1 MPGKEKMDIESEWWD
16 GIMKKYEKKAWPGV
30 VLINVLSA
38 FTLTMATE
46 TIILVFGLGL
56 PWGIQ
61 MLTLPQFAGMFFIF
75 FLLSCLTSLVLGKI
89 WHIVIGIIVSLLLLI
104 IAASTLCWYGASK
117 NLNYNVVDEGK
128 KELYGGQRVMLF
140 VPHQD
145 DDINVLGGVLE
156 EYVKYGSEVYVVF
169 STNGDYSGLAEIRL
183 QEAIDVMAHIG
194 VPEKNVIFLGYGD
207 MWSPDGPH
215 LYNADS
221 EVIRQSHIGRTK
233 TYGITDHEAYNE
245 GAAYTIDNFLA
256 DIENVIL
263 QYKPDILYC
272 VDYDYHIDHKALM
285 HSFEKVM
292 GKILNQDKTYRPQVL
307 KGYAYATAWE
317 AEPDFY
323 AENLLATQNVFG
335 KPHNQT
341 PEIYRWEDR
350 IRLPIHAESLSRS
363 AFWSDAYATLAMYAS
378 QYAGTNATRVYNS
391 DKVFWE
397 RSTESLCYGVQI
409 QVSSGEAEL
418 LNDFML
424 LDNRNV
430 MDEEHMPYDG
440 VWIPETGDMQKQ
452 IHVAFPQPEAVESVV
467 LYDHPDPE
475 INVVNAVIVFDDG
488 TEMETGP
495 LHTGGAAT
503 RLQVNKTA
511 VTSFTVTLTDLQGNA
526 GITELEVYAA
536 EWPPE
541 LSFVKLMDETENF
554 VYDYWI
560 DPSGEQDFLL
570 YTSGA
575 ISVASEDNYTV
586 SCDNDRCEAIWQ
598 GNRIRIVC
606 PVGESCV
613 VTVAGTDKGIQDTV
627 FIQNPDQVERS
638 WVMFCLWVEEQ
649 VWNLSSRS
657 LLLENLVICRV
668 YTKLPQ
674 KLAALLS

>member
-1 MPGKEKMDIESEWWD
+1 
-16 GIMKKYEKKAWPGV
+16 MKKYEKKAWPGV

-38 FTLTMATE
+38 FTLTMVTE
-46 TIILVFGLGL
+46 TIILVFELGL
-56 PWGIQ
+56 PLGIQ
-61 MLTLPQFAGMFFIF
+61 MLTLPQFAGMFFVF
-75 FLLSCLTSLVLGKI
+75 FLLSCLTSLALGKI
-89 WHIVIGIIVSLLLLI
+89 WHIVIGIFVSLLLLI
-104 IAASTLCWYGASK
+104 IAASTLCWYSASK
-117 NLNYNVVDEGK
+117 NLNYNAVDNGK
-128 KELYGGQRVMLF
+128 TELYGGQRVMLF

-169 STNGDYSGLAEIRL
+169 STNGDYDGLADVRL
-183 QEAIDVMAHIG
+183 KEAIAVMEHIG
-194 VPEKNVIFLGYGD
+194 IPEENVIFLGYGD

-256 DIENVIL
+256 DIESVIL

-272 VDYDYHIDHKALM
+272 VDYDYHIDHKALT

-350 IRLPIHAESLSRS
+350 IRLPIHAADLSRS
-363 AFWSDAYATLAMYAS
+363 PYWSDAYTTLALYAS
-378 QYAGTNATRVYNS
+378 QSAGRNTIRVYNS
-391 DKVFWE
+391 DKVFWH
-397 RSTESLCYGVQI
+397 RRTDSLCYSAYI
-409 QVSSGEAEL
+409 QTSSGKTKL

-424 LDNRNV
+424 LDDRNV
-430 MDEEHMPYDG
+430 MDEEHMPDNG
-440 VWIPETGDMQKQ
+440 VWIPETGDKQKQ
-452 IHVAFPQPEAVESVV
+452 IRVLFPQPEAVESVV

-475 INVVNAVIVFDDG
+475 INVVNALIVFDDG

-526 GITELEVYAA
+526 GITELEAYSTQQIQ
-536 EWPPE
+536 E
-541 LSFVKLMDETENF
+541 LPFVKLMDETENF

-560 DPSGEQDFLL
+560 DPSGKQEFML
-570 YTSGA
+570 YTGRGMSA
-575 ISVASEDNYTV
+575 ASAENYKLSCNNSRCTV
-586 SCDNDRCEAIWQ
+586 EWKGDRIQ
-598 GNRIRIVC
+598 VLC
-606 PVGESCV
+606 PVEESCV
-613 VTVAGTDKGIQDTV
+613 ITVTSVDGSIWDTA
-627 FIQNPDQVERS
+627 FIQNPDQMYRD
-638 WVMFCLWVEEQ
+638 WTMFWLRVEERI
-649 VWNLSSRS
+649 WMLCGHRF
-657 LLLENLVICRV
+657 LHERLMICRV